1 MSLDRQ
7 ERRTAGVPTIK
18 RMPLYLRLL
27 RRMQTEG
34 EAYASGSVLADE
46 LGLEAIVVRK
56 DLAITGVIGR
66 PRLGFPLDELIIA
79 IEEFLGWNNT
89 TDAFLAGTGRLGAA
103 LLGYAGFRQHGLNIT
118 AAFDA
123 DPAVIGTKVHGKTV
137 LDIGKLPEL
146 ARRMHVRIGILT
158 VPEGVAQEVADRM
171 VEGGIRGI
179 WNFTPVKLHVPPEV
193 ILQREDL
200 ASSLA
205 VLSHRLLIGFPH
217 VGIGKKKQANE

>member
-27 RRMQTEG
+27 RRMQVEG
-34 EAYASGSVLADE
+34 QDYASGAVLAEE

-56 DLAITGVIGR
+56 DLAITGVTGR
-66 PRLGFPLDELIIA
+66 PRLGFPLDELILA

-89 TDAFLAGTGRLGAA
+89 TDAFLVGTGRLGSA

-123 DPAVIGTKVHGKTV
+123 DPKVIGTTVHGKTV
-137 LDIGKLPEL
+137 LDIEKLSGL

-179 WNFTPVKLHVPPEV
+179 WNFTPVKLQVPTEV

-205 VLSHRLLIGFPH
+205 VLSHRLLLGQPH
-217 VGIGKKKQANE
+217 PVIAKKQ